1 MYNQIQETDFKPSP
15 LNWCAINVCY
25 ESLKEAGFLDV
36 SAKQNIKGFLSKF
49 KLTETYGYIYEFY
62 KYLENLRTQ
71 PRDDYQ
77 IVDPIGSRIEIKV
90 GYLRNWC
97 GAQVC
102 HADLINEGYIYEHVV
117 DNYIY
122 VLPSINFTDYL
133 DFTINVN
140 PERDYIEP
148 ATYDILANISPRSPL
163 DWCKYT
169 VVPYNIPFQ

>member
-1 MYNQIQETDFKPSP
+1 MLPVLTWCEIHGNGTYDAFEFLRKRDNIYKKYFRRIAKDTGFERKKQTLIYRTMDVCNKEIPKKLRNTHFYNMYNQIQETDFKPSP

-97 GAQVC
+97 GA
-102 HADLINEGYIYEHVV
+102 
-117 DNYIY
+117 
-122 VLPSINFTDYL
+122 
-133 DFTINVN
+133 
-140 PERDYIEP
+140 
-148 ATYDILANISPRSPL
+148 
-163 DWCKYT
+163 
-169 VVPYNIPFQ
+169 

>member
-102 HADLINEGYIYEHVV
+102 HADLINE
-117 DNYIY
+117 D
-122 VLPSINFTDYL
+122 FTDYL